1 MAGPTHHRRA
11 PSHFLSGFGFPV
23 QLVGGWI
30 MDAPD
35 RGFTAS
41 IAVSLEATMILAV
54 AGIWHGL
61 RADPT
66 NVRMLFTLLATV
78 LFLFVSAV
86 GFVFLSIEG
95 YFSVIEK
102 TQEFGVLKI
111 LGASTRYFSLLL
123 FLETLTICVP
133 GTVAAIGLTF
143 FIGRGLEFVFPNFLR
158 LDVVYLSWPIAFGIT
173 ITASLIGG
181 VIGARKA
188 IRDGIIQALSYEA

>member
-1 MAGPTHHRRA
+1 MAGSTHHRRA
-11 PSHFLSGFGFPV
+11 PSHLLSGFSLPV

-41 IAVSLEATMILAV
+41 IAVSIEATMILTV

-66 NVRMLFTLLATV
+66 NVRMLFTFLATV

-111 LGASTRYFSLLL
+111 LGASTRYFLLL
-123 FLETLTICVP
+123 LSLETLTICVP

-143 FIGRGLEFVFPNFLR
+143 LTRWGLGFSFPDFLR

-173 ITASLIGG
+173 ATASLIGG

-188 IRDGIIQALSYEA
+188 IRDGVIQALSYEV

>member
-1 MAGPTHHRRA
+1 
-11 PSHFLSGFGFPV
+11 
-23 QLVGGWI
+23 

-66 NVRMLFTLLATV
+66 NVRMLFTFLATV

-143 FIGRGLEFVFPNFLR
+143 LTRWGLGFSFPDFLR

-173 ITASLIGG
+173 ATASLIGG

-188 IRDGIIQALSYEA
+188 IRDGVIQALSYEV

>member
-1 MAGPTHHRRA
+1 
-11 PSHFLSGFGFPV
+11 
-23 QLVGGWI
+23 
-30 MDAPD
+30 MDAPE

-41 IAVSLEATMILAV
+41 IAVSIEAILILAV
-54 AGIWHGL
+54 AGIWHGR

-66 NVRMLFTLLATV
+66 NVRMLGTLFAMV

-95 YFSVIEK
+95 YSSVIEK

-111 LGASTRYFSLLL
+111 LGASTRYLSLLL

-143 FIGRGLEFVFPNFLR
+143 LIGRGMEIRFPNFLR
-158 LDVVYLSWPIAFGIT
+158 LDEVYQAWSIAFAIT
-173 ITASLIGG
+173 VTALLIGG
-181 VIGARKA
+181 AFGDRKA

>member
-1 MAGPTHHRRA
+1 
-11 PSHFLSGFGFPV
+11 V

-30 MDAPD
+30 IDTPE
-35 RGFTAS
+35 RCFTAS
-41 IAVSLEATMILAV
+41 IAVSIEATMIV
-54 AGIWHGL
+54 TIAGIWHGL

-66 NVRMLFTLLATV
+66 NLRMLFTSFATV

-102 TQEFGVLKI
+102 TQEFGVLKT
-111 LGASTRYFSLLL
+111 LGASTRYFLLL
-123 FLETLTICVP
+123 LSLETLTICVP

-143 FIGRGLEFVFPNFLR
+143 LIGMGLEYAFRNFLR
-158 LDVVYLSWPIAFGIT
+158 LDVVYLSWPIAFGVT
-173 ITASLIGG
+173 VTASLIGG

-188 IRDGIIQALSYEA
+188 IRDGIIQALS